1 MLKQGS
7 VQGIGDYALMPELPE
22 VESIARKLR
31 DGNGNPPL
39 TGQTITHATVS
50 WPRHIA
56 IPAASTFR
64 RNIRSRLI
72 KSVGRRGKYLVFG
85 LDRGTL
91 LLHLRMSGDLYM
103 TRPGTAKGRYE
114 HTVFH
119 LDTDWQLRF
128 SDARKFGKV
137 YLLKS
142 PEKILDRLGPE
153 PLDPGFTV
161 DEFQSRLRTKKRLIK
176 PLIMDQTFLA
186 GMGNIYTDEA
196 LFIAKIHPRTRS
208 DQLTDSQISDL
219 WHAIRSALEEGIRA
233 NGASIDWV
241 YAGGN
246 FQNQFRVYQRT
257 GEPCL
262 RCGTQI
268 ERITLGQRGTHYCP
282 SCQQEL
288 TDES

>member
-1 MLKQGS
+1 
-7 VQGIGDYALMPELPE
+7 MPELPE
-22 VESIARKLR
+22 VESIARKLK

-39 TGQTITHATVS
+39 PGQTITHATVS
-50 WPRHIA
+50 WPKHIA
-56 IPAASTFR
+56 IPAVSTFR

-72 KSVGRRGKYLVFG
+72 KSVGRRGKYLVFT

-103 TRPGTAKGRYE
+103 SPPGAAKGRYE
-114 HTVFH
+114 HTIFH

-137 YLLKS
+137 YLLRS

-153 PLDPGFTV
+153 PLSSAFTS
-161 DEFQSRLRTKKRLIK
+161 DDFQSRLRTKKRQIK
-176 PLIMDQTFLA
+176 PLLQDQTFLA

-196 LFIAKIHPRTRS
+196 LFMAKIHPRSRS
-208 DQLTDSQISDL
+208 DQLSDGQIKHL
-219 WHAIRSALEEGIRA
+219 WRAIRTVLEEGIRA

-241 YAGGN
+241 YRGGS

-257 GEPCL
+257 GEPCQ
-262 RCGTQI
+262 RCGTPI
-268 ERITLGQRGTHYCP
+268 ERITLGQRGTHFCP
-282 SCQQEL
+282 SCQLEL
-288 TDES
+288 TNGS

>member
-1 MLKQGS
+1 
-7 VQGIGDYALMPELPE
+7 MPELPE
-22 VESIARKLR
+22 VESIVRKLK

-39 TGQTITHATVS
+39 AGHTITRATVG

-56 IPAASTFR
+56 IPAVSTFR

-72 KSVGRRGKYLVFG
+72 NSVSRRGKYFVIG

-91 LLHLRMSGDLYM
+91 LIHLGMSGDLYM
-103 TRPGTAKGRYE
+103 SPPGAVKGRYE

-153 PLDPGFTV
+153 PLSSDFTV
-161 DEFQSRLRTKKRLIK
+161 DDFQRRLRSRKRLIK
-176 PLIMDQTFLA
+176 PLLMDQSFLA
-186 GMGNIYTDEA
+186 GLGNIYTDEA
-196 LFIAKIHPRTRS
+196 LFLAKIHPRMRS
-208 DQLTDSQISDL
+208 DQLTDGQIRRL
-219 WHAIRSALEEGIRA
+219 WRAIQTTLEEGIRA

-241 YAGGN
+241 YRGGN

-257 GEPCL
+257 GDPCQ
-262 RCGTQI
+262 RCGTPI
-268 ERITLGQRGTHYCP
+268 ERITLGQRGTHFCP
-282 SCQQEL
+282 SCQQEQ
-288 TDES
+288 SNGS